1 LREEAPTHR
10 DVFHNGAFR
19 MTLTGNILIA
29 DDEDSLRWVLEKGF
43 RGAGYQVTAVKD
55 GTSALREV
63 ESAPFDLILL
73 DIRMP
78 GIDGLSLL
86 KQVREKRP
94 DAQVVIM
101 TAHGTM
107 ETAVQAMQDG
117 AYDYLAK
124 PFDLDAAL
132 LLAERALTARRLTQE
147 ITALRSGLKEVW
159 EFGALVGR
167 HPTMQE
173 VYKAIG
179 RVAASDVSVL
189 LRGESGTGKE
199 VVARALHHYSRRA
212 GRPFMGISAAAIP
225 LTLLESELF
234 GHEKGAFTDAKERR
248 LGKLELAH
256 GGSVFF
262 DEIGDMPPELQVKL
276 LRALQERAFE
286 RVGGHEL
293 IRMDVRVLAATH
305 RDLEG
310 MMKAGRFR
318 EDLFYRLNVVT
329 LSLPALRD
337 RRGDVPLLV
346 EHFLAKYAES
356 LGERGVAAEA
366 MDRLV
371 GYDWPGNVREL
382 ENVIQRAMV
391 MASTGVIMPEHLPI
405 GPVTAPAAAVST
417 DASLEEIIERKM
429 HDCVRGMRGHASA
442 NLHGLM
448 VGLVEKPLLRAVMR
462 ETRGNQVRAAQLLGI
477 NRNTLRKKLKEHG
490 IDPDAV

>member
-1 LREEAPTHR
+1 MLDGR
-10 DVFHNGAFR
+10 
-19 MTLTGNILIA
+19 ILIA

-43 RGAGYQVTAVKD
+43 RSVGYQVTAVGD
-55 GTSALREV
+55 GTTAFAQIEAGS
-63 ESAPFDLILL
+63 FDLVLL
-73 DIRMP
+73 DVRMP
-78 GIDGLSLL
+78 GMDGLTLL
-86 KQVREKRP
+86 KRARELRP
-94 DAQVVIM
+94 DAQIVIM

-107 ETAVQAMQDG
+107 ETAIQAMQQG

-124 PFDLDAAL
+124 PFDLDEAL
-132 LLAERALTARRLTQE
+132 LLAERALTAHRLTQE
-147 ITALRSGLKEVW
+147 VSSLRTGLREVW

-173 VYKAIG
+173 VYKTIG
-179 RVAASDVSVL
+179 RVASSDVSVL

-212 GRPFMGISAAAIP
+212 GRPFVGISAAAIP
-225 LTLLESELF
+225 TTLLESELF

-262 DEIGDMPPELQVKL
+262 DEIGDMPPELPVKL
-276 LRALQERAFE
+276 LRALQERVFE

-293 IRMDVRVLAATH
+293 IRMDARVLAATH
-305 RDLEG
+305 RDLEA
-310 MMKAGRFR
+310 MMQAGRFR
-318 EDLFYRLNVVT
+318 EDLFYRLNVVMI
-329 LSLPALRD
+329 SLTALRE
-337 RRGDVPLLV
+337 RRGDIPLLA

-356 LGERGVAAEA
+356 LGERVIAPEA
-366 MDRLV
+366 LHRLV

-391 MASTGVIMPEHLPI
+391 MASGGVVLPEHLPI
-405 GPVTAPAAAVST
+405 GPVSSGASVVT
-417 DASLEEIIERKM
+417 DASLEEIIEKKM
-429 HDCVRGMRGHASA
+429 NECVRELHGQTSG

-448 VGLVEKPLLRAVMR
+448 IGLVEKPLLRAVMR
-462 ETRGNQVRAAQLLGI
+462 ETKGNQVRAAQLLGI

-490 IDPDAV
+490 IDPDTP

>member
-1 LREEAPTHR
+1 MATMAEGR
-10 DVFHNGAFR
+10 
-19 MTLTGNILIA
+19 ILIA
-29 DDEDSLRWVLEKGF
+29 DDEDGLRWVLEKGF

-55 GTSALREV
+55 GTAALREA
-63 ESAPFDLILL
+63 EAQPFDLILL

-78 GIDGLSLL
+78 GMDGLTLL
-86 KQVREKRP
+86 GHVRAKRP

-101 TAHGTM
+101 TAHGTV
-107 ETAVQAMQDG
+107 ETAIQAMQKG

-124 PFDLDAAL
+124 PFDLDEAL
-132 LLAERALTARRLTQE
+132 LLAERALMARRLAQE
-147 ITALRSGLKEVW
+147 VTSLKTGLREVW

-173 VYKAIG
+173 VYKTIG

-212 GRPFMGISAAAIP
+212 GRPFVGISAAAIP
-225 LTLLESELF
+225 ATLLESELF

-256 GGSVFF
+256 GGTVFF

-305 RDLEG
+305 RDLEA
-310 MMKAGRFR
+310 MMKSGKFR
-318 EDLFYRLNVVT
+318 EDLFYRLNVVS
-329 LSLPALRD
+329 LSLPALRE

-346 EHFLAKYAES
+346 EHFLSKYVET
-356 LGERGVAAEA
+356 LGERVIAPEA

-371 GYDWPGNVREL
+371 GYEWPGNVREL

-391 MASTGVIMPEHLPI
+391 MASGGVILPEHLPI
-405 GPVTAPAAAVST
+405 GPISAAAGVAA

-429 HDCVRGMRGHASA
+429 AECVRGLRGQAAA

-448 VGLVEKPLLRAVMR
+448 VGLVEKPLLRSVMR
-462 ETRGNQVRAAQLLGI
+462 ETKGNQVRAAQLLGI

-490 IDPDAV
+490 IDPDAA